1 MGVISFCTLA
11 FSFESMSIKIQ
22 DVIELLERKL
32 PLKLQE
38 SWDNSGLQVGSTSS
52 LCTGVLL
59 CLDVT
64 EAIIGEA
71 KAKGC
76 NLIVAHHPLLF
87 RGLKCI
93 GDKSYVERSVALAIK
108 HDISIYA
115 AHTNADTAP
124 EGLNYLLGQKLGLEH
139 ISILDPNPSGES
151 GLGVIGELKESMA
164 LSSFIAHLANIFDS
178 KQVRRS
184 PYTPQSV
191 KRVALCGGAGAFL
204 HSRARAFGADVF
216 ITGEAKYNDYFD
228 AEGICLITIGH
239 YESEYIAC
247 QLFEQIISTEYPKL
261 CQLSEINVNPVI
273 SE

>member
-1 MGVISFCTLA
+1 
-11 FSFESMSIKIQ
+11 MSIKIQ
-22 DVIELLERKL
+22 DIIELLERKL

-64 EAIIGEA
+64 ERIVEEA

-93 GDKSYVERSVALAIK
+93 GDRSYVERSVTLAIK
-108 HDISIYA
+108 YDISIYA

-124 EGLNYLLGQKLGLEH
+124 EGLNYLLGQKLGLEN
-139 ISILDPNPSGES
+139 ISILAPNLSGEA
-151 GLGVIGELKESMA
+151 GLGVIGNLKEEME
-164 LSSFIAHLANIFDS
+164 LSAFIAHLASSFDS

-204 HSRARAFGADVF
+204 HSRARELGADVF

-228 AEGICLITIGH
+228 AEGISLITIGH
-239 YESEYIAC
+239 YESEYIVC
-247 QLFEQIISTEYPKL
+247 KLFEQIIDAEYPG
-261 CQLSEINVNPVI
+261 LSHLSKINVNPVI